1 MSTNFIEK
9 TGGVKVAVEI
19 EGTKVTLGDD
29 EMTLNLKKYERDD
42 PVHIDICLNNV
53 GFLFFGI
60 SDRYAVQI
68 DIPAREY
75 EYIDTG
81 EKDENGA
88 ARLEKAAKEFD
99 MDNVQFTLWGHN
111 EGGETTDEQ

>member
-1 MSTNFIEK
+1 MSVKIIEK
-9 TGGVKVAVEI
+9 TGGDKVGIEI
-19 EGTKVTLGDD
+19 EGNKVTLGDD
-29 EMTLNLKKYERDD
+29 EMTLNLGKYERDD
-42 PVHIDICLNNV
+42 AVHIDICLNLF
-53 GFLFFGI
+53 GFLTFGV

-88 ARLEKAAKEFD
+88 PRMEKNAKAFD
-99 MDNVQFTLWGHN
+99 INRVEITLWGK
-111 EGGETTDEQ
+111 EGGVTNEQ